1 MLQAVAC
8 CINTQLRTSNHAEVY
23 PIEHSDFDACNCV
36 ANAVLQFLYRVQIW
50 FVYRTFQVSL
60 DKIAPSPPRGG
71 GDFLYMNIRI
81 KSAQY
86 RNFRTSATQLQP
98 SEWLCYIGYTS
109 TWWQHNCWLTVE
121 TLYPIY
127 ILTPER
133 ISKGHVQNGR
143 RATFSWPTLYN

>member
-71 GDFLYMNIRI
+71 GIFYIWIYESNPH
-81 KSAQY
+81 
-86 RNFRTSATQLQP
+86 NTGTSGHQP
-98 SEWLCYIGYTS
+98 RSYSHQNDYVTS
-109 TWWQHNCWLTVE
+109 GIPQHGDST
-121 TLYPIY
+121 T
-127 ILTPER
+127 
-133 ISKGHVQNGR
+133 
-143 RATFSWPTLYN
+143 AD